1 MSNNE
6 EFPLQNKQVSI
17 TINETHT
24 TILLTGFADK
34 IFVVITQYGKIGSMI
49 QTTFDISP
57 HLAMDPSS
65 VPTTSQFLMGEST
78 GEQSELYI
86 LYSTSILQAIGAMN
100 PHEKRPFLLGIA
112 LKPLQ
117 DMSARK
123 QVFHQ
128 IIDQVMANRVW

>member
-6 EFPLQNKQVSI
+6 EFPLQNKQTAI
-17 TINETHT
+17 TVNGVHT
-24 TILLTGFADK
+24 EILLTGFADK
-34 IFVVITQYGKIGSMI
+34 IFVVITQYGKIGSLI
-49 QTTFDISP
+49 QTTLDISP
-57 HLAMDPSS
+57 QLAMNPSS

-78 GEQSELYI
+78 GEQSDLYI

-100 PHEKRPFLLGIA
+100 PHEKRPLLLGIA

-123 QVFHQ
+123 QAFHQ
-128 IIDQVMANRVW
+128 IIDQIMSNRVW